1 MPPGPYEEVETHT
14 LNQPEDAKSADLT
27 APPVSGRSFGQWISR
42 RFLRVRGGETGA
54 APRVRL
60 ALICVAIFLLALGVR
75 ALHFQ
80 DSYSVLHEKGQW
92 MASNARHYRT
102 EALRMLKERW
112 ILFPPQRVD
121 PGDARLILHPPGYSA
136 FIAANFGVFGNS
148 DFALT
153 VIQIILDSISA
164 LVVVLIAAEFFSY
177 AVAAISGALA
187 GLSPQFAHYSLW
199 TSPDTLCVLP
209 ILIAVYLIIKAVK
222 RPNLLLIIGAGAMV
236 GVSCWLRANAM
247 LLIPVLAVA
256 VFFLVA
262 KGKRI
267 LYSAVLVGATVAV
280 VMPITIRNW
289 ILYHHFIPVS
299 IAGGENLI
307 VGIADF
313 DKEGRFGMPASDHEV
328 GPREAVWYNRPDYAG
343 TPWLPDGVQRDQA
356 RYSRGLEVIR
366 ANPGWFFG
374 VVVKRAF
381 FMLRSNDY
389 SRPDWPFNTS
399 RVPIVSAAPA
409 VMHTSTA
416 AIDSE
421 PVWSSSGASLLED
434 TQVIV
439 SRRAQA
445 ASEAG
450 RVRISS
456 DNSAFGDQFASAPIA
471 VTPKTDYLLKV
482 RATAIQGLAAA
493 KVTSSD
499 RRIALASNALPGKES
514 NADTNDQSKNRI
526 TDDATQQIDDNDSA
540 LIQMVFG
547 TDTLGEIRAVISNNG
562 EGSQPPLIEVEGVEL
577 FHLGATPYQW
587 TRYPRPVIRGV
598 QKNLFKTNI
607 MLPIV
612 VAGILLLA
620 ITREWRAFV
629 LLLAVPLYYLVAQ
642 SPLSTEFRY
651 ILAIHSFLYVFAA
664 VALTS
669 FGASMALA
677 VSVVARRVLET
688 KRTRSV

>member
-1 MPPGPYEEVETHT
+1 
-14 LNQPEDAKSADLT
+14 
-27 APPVSGRSFGQWISR
+27 
-42 RFLRVRGGETGA
+42 
-54 APRVRL
+54 
-60 ALICVAIFLLALGVR
+60 
-75 ALHFQ
+75 
-80 DSYSVLHEKGQW
+80 
-92 MASNARHYRT
+92 
-102 EALRMLKERW
+102 MLKERW

-121 PGDARLILHPPGYSA
+121 PGDARMILHPPGYSA
-136 FIAANFGVFGNS
+136 FIAANFAIFGNS

-164 LVVVLIAAEFFSY
+164 LVVVLIAAEFFNY
-177 AVAAISGALA
+177 AVATISGALA

-236 GVSCWLRANAM
+236 GLSCWLRANAM

-256 VFFLVA
+256 VFLLAA
-262 KGKRI
+262 KGKRM

-289 ILYHHFIPVS
+289 ILFHHFIPIS

-328 GPREAVWYNRPDYAG
+328 GPKEAVWYNRPDYAG

-366 ANPGWFFG
+366 ANPGWFLG

-399 RVPIVSAAPA
+399 RVPIVSSAPA
-409 VMHTSTA
+409 VMHTSA
-416 AIDSE
+416 AANDNE

-434 TQVIV
+434 TAVIV

-445 ASEAG
+445 AADAG
-450 RVRISS
+450 RLRISGDS
-456 DNSAFGDQFASAPIA
+456 SAFGDQFASAPIA
-471 VTPKTDYLLKV
+471 VTPKTDYLLKL
-482 RATAIQGLAAA
+482 RATVVQGLAAA

-499 RRIALASNALPGKES
+499 RRIALASNALIENKS
-514 NADTNDQSKNRI
+514 NPDITEQSKNRI
-526 TDDATQQIDDNDSA
+526 TNDATEQIDDNDSGV
-540 LIQMVFG
+540 IQMVFG
-547 TDTLGEIRAVISNNG
+547 TDTLSETRIVFSNNG
-562 EGSQPPLIEVEGVEL
+562 AGSQPPLIEVEQIEL
-577 FHLGATPYQW
+577 FHLGATPNQW
-587 TRYPRPVIRGV
+587 TRYPRSVIRGL
-598 QKNLFKTNI
+598 QKNVFKTNL

-620 ITREWRAFV
+620 AARKWRALV

-651 ILAIHSFLYVFAA
+651 ILAIHSFLYVFAG
-664 VALTS
+664 VTLTS
-669 FGASMALA
+669 FGGSMALA
-677 VSVVARRVLET
+677 VRGAARRVLET
-688 KRTRSV
+688 KRTHTV